1 MPVCSRRIRVA
12 SSQVQ
17 VSCAR
22 RRACAR
28 ARHAER
34 ERNQGTENPSAR
46 HASVVRKIYPRVKR
60 VKTLINN
67 SRVKL
72 LAPLRVAR
80 SLCHAAPPAISLPSR
95 CPARCSARC
104 PSHCA
109 VRHGK
114 LPSRCSARCL
124 RKTIHQSVSN
134 MPRTNAHVRVPIFQQ
149 QLAIKQQAT
158 RSTNDL
164 TRESSTDEA
173 RSCSMDEALSL
184 CDLVNHLNLLITSST
199 STIRQQQLNEILD
212 ICIAD
217 LRQTL
222 QVHSHRNR
230 SHGGSD
236 TLAANPWNDKS
247 TIAPCAIKPTDATWG
262 AHSATAHPGSAA
274 ASSAC
279 SAACAPTQSADAVF
293 AHEQRLDPPPPPLL
307 PPPAEQC

>member
-1 MPVCSRRIRVA
+1 
-12 SSQVQ
+12 
-17 VSCAR
+17 
-22 RRACAR
+22 
-28 ARHAER
+28 
-34 ERNQGTENPSAR
+34 
-46 HASVVRKIYPRVKR
+46 
-60 VKTLINN
+60 
-67 SRVKL
+67 
-72 LAPLRVAR
+72 
-80 SLCHAAPPAISLPSR
+80 
-95 CPARCSARC
+95 
-104 PSHCA
+104 
-109 VRHGK
+109 
-114 LPSRCSARCL
+114 
-124 RKTIHQSVSN
+124 
-134 MPRTNAHVRVPIFQQ
+134 MPRTNGHVRVPIFQQ
-149 QLAIKQQAT
+149 QLAIRQQAKQ
-158 RSTNDL
+158 STNDL

-173 RSCSMDEALSL
+173 RSTSMDEALAL

-236 TLAANPWNDKS
+236 TLAANPWNDRS

-274 ASSAC
+274 ALSASSA
-279 SAACAPTQSADAVF
+279 AACAPTQSADAVF

>member
-1 MPVCSRRIRVA
+1 MAGPRRVRAVVA
-12 SSQVQ
+12 S
-17 VSCAR
+17 
-22 RRACAR
+22 AR
-28 ARHAER
+28 AYE
-34 ERNQGTENPSAR
+34 ELTLSQ
-46 HASVVRKIYPRVKR
+46 R
-60 VKTLINN
+60 VKTF
-67 SRVKL
+67 
-72 LAPLRVAR
+72 AAR
-80 SLCHAAPPAISLPSR
+80 RSFAVGSGASCNLSLPSR

-149 QLAIKQQAT
+149 QLAIRQQAKQ
-158 RSTNDL
+158 STNDL

-173 RSCSMDEALSL
+173 RSCSMDEALAL
-184 CDLVNHLNLLITSST
+184 CDLVTQVNLLITSST

-217 LRQTL
+217 LLQTL

-230 SHGGSD
+230 SHGGKGQG
-236 TLAANPWNDKS
+236 LAANPWNDRS

-274 ASSAC
+274 ASSA
-279 SAACAPTQSADAVF
+279 SSAAACAPTQSADAVF

>member
-1 MPVCSRRIRVA
+1 M
-12 SSQVQ
+12 
-17 VSCAR
+17 
-22 RRACAR
+22 
-28 ARHAER
+28 
-34 ERNQGTENPSAR
+34 
-46 HASVVRKIYPRVKR
+46 
-60 VKTLINN
+60 
-67 SRVKL
+67 

-80 SLCHAAPPAISLPSR
+80 SLWHAAPPAISLPCR

-134 MPRTNAHVRVPIFQQ
+134 MPRNNAHVRVPIFQQ
-149 QLAIKQQAT
+149 QLAIKQQAKQ
-158 RSTNDL
+158 STNDL

-173 RSCSMDEALSL
+173 RSCSMDEALAL

-236 TLAANPWNDKS
+236 TLAANPWNDRS

-274 ASSAC
+274 ASSA
-279 SAACAPTQSADAVF
+279 SSAAACAPTQSADAVF

>member
-1 MPVCSRRIRVA
+1 MSCTLCA
-12 SSQVQ
+12 SAALS
-17 VSCAR
+17 
-22 RRACAR
+22 
-28 ARHAER
+28 
-34 ERNQGTENPSAR
+34 
-46 HASVVRKIYPRVKR
+46 
-60 VKTLINN
+60 
-67 SRVKL
+67 
-72 LAPLRVAR
+72 LR
-80 SLCHAAPPAISLPSR
+80 SR
-95 CPARCSARC
+95 CPARFSARC

-124 RKTIHQSVSN
+124 RKTTINPYQTCLATMLTFVCLYSSN
-134 MPRTNAHVRVPIFQQ
+134 N
-149 QLAIKQQAT
+149 QQAKQ
-158 RSTNDL
+158 STNDL

-173 RSCSMDEALSL
+173 RRNSIVEALAL
-184 CDLVNHLNLLITSST
+184 CDLVDHLNLLITSST

-236 TLAANPWNDKS
+236 TLAANPWNDRS

-274 ASSAC
+274 ASSA
-279 SAACAPTQSADAVF
+279 SSAAACAPTQSADAVF